1 MVALAARPATPV
13 DLDAVLDL
21 RWAWEAAV
29 HGEPRTTRAM
39 LAAHWPE
46 DGHWAVDGPGGRVD
60 GYAEVDSGGGFTVWV
75 RAGEPAGEI
84 AGPLLS
90 AIRSHTPGR
99 IETVVP
105 LWAGG
110 MADVLE
116 RLGCERLRDVLEMRI
131 ELGPAAADPVWP
143 DGIRLRPF
151 VAERDAADVHACLV
165 EAFAASDEHVAP
177 YAEWRPWLLGD
188 PSYDPALVFVAE
200 SDGAVTG
207 MAQCWTEGFVKDLA
221 VRPAFRGRGLG
232 EALLQAAFAE
242 FARRGVSEVRLKVD
256 ADNPTGAVR
265 LYRRVGMEE
274 LRRHAVYVCG

>member
-1 MVALAARPATPV
+1 MALAARPATPV

-274 LRRHAVYVCG
+274 RRRHAVYVCG

>member
-1 MVALAARPATPV
+1 VAPAARPAAPA
-13 DLDAVLDL
+13 DIDAGLDL
-21 RWAWEAAV
+21 RWAWEAVV
-29 HGEPRTTRAM
+29 HGEPRTTRAA
-39 LAAHWPE
+39 LTAHWPE
-46 DGHWAVDGPGGRVD
+46 GGHWALDGPDGGVD
-60 GYAEVDSGGGFTVWV
+60 GYAEVDPGGGFTVWI
-75 RAGEPAGEI
+75 RPREPADEI
-84 AGPLLS
+84 AGALLA

-99 IETVVP
+99 LETVVP

-116 RLGCERLRDVLEMRI
+116 RLGCERLRDVLEMQI
-131 ELGPAAADPVWP
+131 ELGPAVAEPAWA

-165 EAFAASDEHVAP
+165 EAFAASDERVAP

-200 SDGAVTG
+200 SGGAVAG
-207 MAQCWTEGFVKDLA
+207 IAQCWTEGFVKDLA

-232 EALLQAAFAE
+232 EALLRAAFAE
-242 FARRGVSEVRLKVD
+242 FGRRGVSEVRLKVD

-265 LYRRVGMEE
+265 LYRRVGMDE